1 MDRITNSIVRC
12 LNDNKFSPRDIE
24 LFTYGL
30 NISLRYLLF
39 GAFIFG
45 LLFFLGNIGYVLV
58 FDLVLVLLRFH
69 CGGYH
74 TEKVVT
80 CFLLSV
86 FSLVICPASKLC
98 STVLVIV
105 PEIGLSYNISAAV
118 SCLFM
123 TICFIFMLRSQPI
136 QNEKKKLN
144 SDFVNKVNQRKNII
158 IVFFYILFLF
168 QLIISNQIANM
179 MMLAFLYNVLSMLV
193 ELIRKGR

>member
-74 TEKVVT
+74 TENVVT

-86 FSLVICPASKLC
+86 FS
-98 STVLVIV
+98 LVIV

-158 IVFFYILFLF
+158 IVFSTYYFY
-168 QLIISNQIANM
+168 SN
-179 MMLAFLYNVLSMLV
+179 
-193 ELIRKGR
+193 

>member
-1 MDRITNSIVRC
+1 
-12 LNDNKFSPRDIE
+12 
-24 LFTYGL
+24 
-30 NISLRYLLF
+30 
-39 GAFIFG
+39 
-45 LLFFLGNIGYVLV
+45 
-58 FDLVLVLLRFH
+58 
-69 CGGYH
+69 
-74 TEKVVT
+74 
-80 CFLLSV
+80 
-86 FSLVICPASKLC
+86 
-98 STVLVIV
+98 
-105 PEIGLSYNISAAV
+105 
-118 SCLFM
+118 M